1 MRRREFIALVG
12 AAIVARPLAIQAQ
25 QLGKV
30 YQIGFLASRQDRE
43 RNDFFACFV
52 KALEQLNWVEGQNIR
67 IEYRHADGRPERF
80 PTLAAQLVSLN
91 LDVIVAGSTQASQAV
106 QRTTSEIPVVFGAV
120 TDPVGAGLVASLA
133 RPGGNITGVSNFQ
146 LATTGKIL
154 ELLKEAVPIVT
165 RVIVLHDPTN
175 DAKLGELKE
184 LKAIGAGAGVTI
196 EAMAARNAEGIEHG
210 FSSLEPSPS
219 IGLIV
224 LVDTVTLANSDK
236 ILSLAATKRLPAIY
250 QTRRFVDGGGLMSY
264 GTNFCQLFARTAHY
278 VDKILK
284 GTRPSELPAELP
296 MKFEL
301 VFNLK
306 AANALGLAIP
316 PTLLA
321 RADDVIE

>member
-154 ELLKEAVPIVT
+154 ELLKEAVP
-165 RVIVLHDPTN
+165 
-175 DAKLGELKE
+175 
-184 LKAIGAGAGVTI
+184 
-196 EAMAARNAEGIEHG
+196 
-210 FSSLEPSPS
+210 
-219 IGLIV
+219 
-224 LVDTVTLANSDK
+224 
-236 ILSLAATKRLPAIY
+236 
-250 QTRRFVDGGGLMSY
+250 
-264 GTNFCQLFARTAHY
+264 
-278 VDKILK
+278 
-284 GTRPSELPAELP
+284 
-296 MKFEL
+296 
-301 VFNLK
+301 
-306 AANALGLAIP
+306 
-316 PTLLA
+316 
-321 RADDVIE
+321 